1 MATAN
6 IVTLRR
12 RESGFNAIHI
22 SYPNLQFN
30 LFASTSD
37 RHTSTGVAADDNEA
51 ILRGVEAAS
60 TDDGSEAFAVH
71 SAQELAVRPI
81 EQLDGAGL
89 PHAANDE
96 QLLARHGRMPLGHKG
111 RQPATCVV
119 VMTNLLGGLNG
130 ARERVHIVGEV
141 EVIVHR
147 GGNDGLA
154 AGREEGTV
162 DRFAGMLSSKG
173 FAPSGRLVN
182 YLGRL
187 ELTQIPEL
195 DGTIQSSGGQDV
207 AVGMETTYD
216 DGTNRVYRI

>member
-1 MATAN
+1 MASPQN
-6 IVTLRR
+6 IYLKLSLFT
-12 RESGFNAIHI
+12 I
-22 SYPNLQFN
+22 Q
-30 LFASTSD
+30 FASASD
-37 RHTSTGVAADDNEA
+37 RHTSTRVAADDNEA
-51 ILRGVEAAS
+51 ILRGVKAAS

-81 EQLDGAGL
+81 EQLDGTGL

-154 AGREEGTV
+154 ARGEEGTV
-162 DRFAGMLSSKG
+162 DRFAGLLSSKG
-173 FAPSGRLVN
+173 LAPSGRLVS
-182 YLGRL
+182 YLRRL
-187 ELTQIPEL
+187 ELAQVPKL
-195 DGTIQSSGGQDV
+195 DGTIQSSGGKDV
-207 AVGMETTYD
+207 TIRMETTYD
-216 DGTNRVYRI
+216 DYGANRVCRI